1 MQEHIDSVP
10 PKAEKE
16 ILSPFLFSFFKC
28 RFWKTVEKRE
38 STTHGFIE
46 KMKA

>member
-16 ILSPFLFSFFKC
+16 ILSPFLFFLFSNVVFG
-28 RFWKTVEKRE
+28 KRLKGE
-38 STTHGFIE
+38 SQLR
-46 KMKA
+46 MDL